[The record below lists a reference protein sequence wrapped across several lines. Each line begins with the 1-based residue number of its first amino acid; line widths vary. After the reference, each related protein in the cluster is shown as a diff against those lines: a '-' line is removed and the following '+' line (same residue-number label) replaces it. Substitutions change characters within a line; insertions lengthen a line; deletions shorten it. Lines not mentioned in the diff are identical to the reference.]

1 MRRKRDGNTSRAAA
15 IILSIVCV
23 GLIALS
29 FISPASSG
37 AVHTVTGVVVTP
49 LQKGIS
55 AFGGWLSGL
64 TSNFRDAAELRA
76 QNEALQER
84 VDTLT
89 AQNSQ
94 LVLNEEELLRLRQ
107 LLELDEQYAEY
118 EKTGARVI
126 ARDSGNWFSNFTIDK
141 GSRDGI
147 KVNCNVMAGS
157 GLVGIVTQ
165 VGPNWSRVRS
175 IIDDDSNV
183 SAMVST
189 TSDTCIIAGNLQL
202 IDKGT
207 LSLVKLSDEGNKV
220 HVGDKVVTSNISE
233 KYLPGIL
240 IGYIC
245 ELGSDSNNLTKSGE
259 ITPVV
264 DFKHLQEVLVILETK
279 DYSASVTDTD
289 EDSDDVQA
297 QEEAREEETQADLLA
312 APRAGEEE
320 GAGEAEDQGADGQS
334 AEEQGEA
341 GA

>member
-1 MRRKRDGNTSRAAA
+1 MRRRRDSGNSKAAA
-15 IILSIVCV
+15 IILSILCV
-23 GLIALS
+23 GIIALS
-29 FISPASSG
+29 LVSPASTG
-37 AVHTVTGVVVTP
+37 AVQSATGIVVVP
-49 LQKGIS
+49 IQKGIS
-55 AFGGWLSGL
+55 AFGGWLSGM
-64 TSNFRDAAELRA
+64 TSNFRDTAELREENA
-76 QNEALQER
+76 ALKER
-84 VDTLT
+84 VDALT

-118 EKTGARVI
+118 ETTGARVI
-126 ARDSGNWFSNFTIDK
+126 ARDSGNWFSTFTIDK

-147 KVNCNVMAGS
+147 KVDCNVMAGS

-165 VGPNWSRVRS
+165 VGPNWARVRS

-233 KYLPGIL
+233 KYLPDIL

-245 ELGSDSNNLTKSGE
+245 ELNNDSNNLTKSGE

-264 DFKHLQEVLVILETK
+264 DFRHLQEVLVILETK
-279 DYSASVTDTD
+279 DYEASTDDAAGRDKET
-289 EDSDDVQA
+289 EA
-297 QEEAREEETQADLLA
+297 RQEEEEAQTEAGEQDLLA
-312 APRAGEEE
+312 APRAGEEAEGAEGAE
-320 GAGEAEDQGADGQS
+320 GAGEAEGDG
-334 AEEQGEA
+334 GE
-341 GA
+341 